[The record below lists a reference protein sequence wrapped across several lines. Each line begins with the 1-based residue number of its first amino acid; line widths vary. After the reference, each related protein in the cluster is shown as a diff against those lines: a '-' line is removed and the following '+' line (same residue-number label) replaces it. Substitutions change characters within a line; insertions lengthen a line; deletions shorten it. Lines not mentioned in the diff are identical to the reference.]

1 MRRILFRSVSALLIL
16 GGVLGSQTL
25 RAQQPA
31 DTVDKPIDLG
41 GQPGYQ
47 GDIDR
52 FPLQITGFGIG
63 DYSYDGRTGDNSFSS
78 SRRVN

>member
-16 GGVLGSQTL
+16 GGVLGSRTL
-25 RAQQPA
+25 RAQEPA
-31 DTVDKPIDLG
+31 DTVDQPIDLG
-41 GQPGYQ
+41 GQQGYQ

-63 DYSYDGRTGDNSFSS
+63 DYSYAGRTGDNSFSS
-78 SRRVN
+78 SKVGI